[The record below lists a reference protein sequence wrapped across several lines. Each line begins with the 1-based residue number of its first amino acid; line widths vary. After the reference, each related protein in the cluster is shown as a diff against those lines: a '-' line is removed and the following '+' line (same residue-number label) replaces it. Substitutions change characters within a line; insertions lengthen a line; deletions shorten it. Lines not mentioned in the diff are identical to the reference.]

1 MDIKVIVL
9 ILAFGFTLAAFLGY
23 LSLRLKLSPLLGYL
37 LAGYVIGPYSPG
49 LKADL
54 GISEQLA
61 EIGVILM
68 LFGVGMHF
76 RWRDLVSYRYVAV
89 PGAIIQIFLTTVL
102 ACVVVSWLGWTLEAG
117 ILFGLAIGVA
127 STVVLVRVFSENH
140 LLNTPEGHL
149 TIGWLIVEDLI
160 TVGALVSIP
169 LLAESTNGKSISY
182 FEITEMIF
190 WILLKFSLLVLI
202 AFTVIKKLAVYLFD
216 KVAKTHSNELFTI
229 SVLSMVFIIAL
240 GASYIFGLSIA
251 IGAFLAGMI
260 VGQTEAHH
268 RASHHTM
275 PIRDAFMVIFFLSIG
290 MLFNPMIIIEQ
301 FPLFIGTVFLIIFLK
316 PLMAFLLALAL
327 RQPFRNA
334 LVVAVGLAQ
343 IGEFSF
349 ILSEEGTRLNV
360 LPDVGYDILVASALV
375 AIAINPLLFKVFK
388 LQGPEQKS

>member
-169 LLAESTNGKSISY
+169 LLAQSTNGKSISY

-202 AFTVIKKLAVYLFD
+202 AFTIIKKLAVYLFD

-388 LQGPEQKS
+388 LQGPEQKA